1 MKLAI
6 TMLAVAATAFASDY
20 KLEEREAY
28 HHTFSGDNTLDVD
41 EVNGFIVVTGD
52 GGNTIRVDAEKVMR
66 AEDAEQM
73 ARAKREVVLD
83 VNEKNGIAQLYV
95 NGPFRNNGH
104 TGDDHGF
111 HEHNDRHYDVTYN
124 FTIHVPRAVVLKLR
138 TINGKIQ
145 TADTT
150 GKFDVHTINGKVTM
164 TNIAGSGTAETLN
177 GDTTITFRE
186 NPKTDSSF
194 KTFNGHVDVG
204 FQSGLAADVHLKTF
218 NGSAY
223 TDFDSTALASAA
235 AAKAERGQNGMFV
248 YKRDR
253 ESSVRI
259 GAGGPQLN
267 FETFNGSIKIRK
279 LAGEKN

>member
-6 TMLAVAATAFASDY
+6 TMLAIAATALASDY

-28 HHTFSGDNTLDVD
+28 HHTFSGDHTLDVD

-104 TGDDHGF
+104 TSDDHGF

-124 FTIHVPRAVVLKLR
+124 FTIHAPRAIALKLR

-150 GKFDVHTINGKVTM
+150 GKFDVHTINGKVTL
-164 TNIAGSGTAETLN
+164 TNIAGSGNAETLN

-186 NPKTDSSF
+186 NPKTDSLF
-194 KTFNGHVDVG
+194 RTFNGYVEVG
-204 FQSGLAADVHLKTF
+204 FQPNLAADIHLKTF
-218 NGSAY
+218 NGQAY
-223 TDFDSTALASAA
+223 TDFDSTALASV
-235 AAKAERGQNGMFV
+235 AAKAERGSNGMFV
-248 YKRDR
+248 YKKDR

-259 GAGGPQLN
+259 GTGGPQLN

-279 LAGEKN
+279 LIGEKN